1 MASLEEKWQL
11 LLNYLNTT
19 QIAHYSKVAA
29 LTFVIC
35 DICRTLEIEVKY
47 LWTGKWKLGRIAY
60 MIARY
65 WAVFY
70 LIVFIIVGTKPRK
83 VELPEILSLCILW
96 RIHRL
101 LHSGQCHL
109 DPACYGAIQSQYDNH
124 VVLYD
129 IGMQMDGRCFSVEF
143 ALEFYATWRILDYLH
158 KGAFNPPFP
167 FMTGCHTNAAGSNF
181 LNITLMAWV
190 TWTVVAFLFF
200 VFTLA
205 QFRRSVA
212 LTTPDGKK
220 ESLWKLLADK
230 NNYPSLMTIVVRDGS
245 LHFFIILVA
254 MVVQMATVIYRGGYY
269 FPLMQPW
276 NHVVFSC
283 TCSRLILNFHG
294 LFVSILGG
302 GDIEY
307 WICYYKHVLFDLSFS
322 MLPYLQFKHS
332 KNNFSVHARRSGVEH
347 QPPPSVP
354 NIMSMSDYLYYCD
367 DDLRRALLVRNYE
380 MTMIAVQQIAEDFT
394 SDEDEYSSE
403 DEYSDTGTS
412 QIEASKTQGCL
423 LDDASFQARK
433 EDKINHLLP
442 SDGEPA
448 EISVFQTERP
458 LNDGCE
464 NKHAT
469 ISVSDSDP
477 PENHDVSSD
486 GDSKVQYRVINS
498 ARVVTD
504 GTSDDAKKDEIDFR
518 VEIKV
523 ATDTNTLS
531 EAREGKRKAVFED
544 GDAKVPSD
552 TTIPSKRLRTAGKE
566 NDGSSTTPQ

>member
-83 VELPEILSLCILW
+83 VEWDSSCRKYSAFAYYGGYIVYSTVGNVISILRVTALYNRSMIIMWFFTILACI
-96 RIHRL
+96 
-101 LHSGQCHL
+101 
-109 DPACYGAIQSQYDNH
+109 
-124 VVLYD
+124 
-129 IGMQMDGRCFSVEF
+129 EF

-269 FPLMQPW
+269 FPLMQPLLM
-276 NHVVFSC
+276 HVFEIDPQ
-283 TCSRLILNFHG
+283 L
-294 LFVSILGG
+294 
-302 GDIEY
+302 
-307 WICYYKHVLFDLSFS
+307 
-322 MLPYLQFKHS
+322 
-332 KNNFSVHARRSGVEH
+332 NNFSVHARRSGVEH